1 MADFIGVS
9 DVHFWRVTKDDASE
23 YTAGEVKVLS
33 RTGEL
38 SQTTEQ
44 AQNTVY
50 YSNVAAYAVNSK
62 GATTISATVEG
73 LALEIL
79 AELHGTTIDAE
90 TGALIDDGEAK
101 NLNFGISF
109 RADYVGESGS
119 RYYSYPK
126 VIISIPDESTKTKD
140 AGTDTLNQSLTITA
154 VSTIHKFASTG
165 KTCKVVMSDTPN
177 GDEILDF
184 TKWFNQA
191 VTPDS
196 LAEIKK
202 SA

>member
-9 DVHFWRVTKDDASE
+9 DIHFWRVTEDSDTA

-50 YSNVAAYAVNSK
+50 YSNVPAYAVNSK
-62 GATTISATVEG
+62 GATTITATVEG
-73 LALEIL
+73 LALDVL
-79 AELHGTTIDAE
+79 AELHGTTIDAD

-101 NLNFGISF
+101 NLAFGISF
-109 RADYVGESGS
+109 RADFVGEAGS
-119 RYYSYPK
+119 RYYSFPN
-126 VIISIPDESTKTKD
+126 VVISIPDESTKTKD

-154 VSTIHKFASTG
+154 IATKHKFTVTG
-165 KTCKVVMSDTPN
+165 KPCKVIEVDTDGN
-177 GDEILDF
+177 DNVNFDN
-184 TKWFNQA
+184 WFKQA

-196 LAEIKK
+196 LEELKTA
-202 SA
+202 